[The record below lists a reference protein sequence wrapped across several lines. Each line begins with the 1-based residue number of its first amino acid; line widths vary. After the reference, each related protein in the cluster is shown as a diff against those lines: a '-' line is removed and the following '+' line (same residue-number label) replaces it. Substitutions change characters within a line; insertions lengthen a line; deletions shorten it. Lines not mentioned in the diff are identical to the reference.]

1 MGGRQNMKR
10 RLDRKVVLLLAGA
23 FLIGFL
29 TFLTHSYYNSV
40 LDRIGADE
48 LENVRTYQHHF
59 VVIVENSDLPFWQDV
74 VQSMREEAERCDVLL
89 ELWGEN
95 RSTAME
101 YTASDYMDMAIAA
114 KVDGIILEY
123 TGERSLD
130 RKIEAAGA
138 YGIPVVTV
146 LKDAPST
153 SRVSFVGANSYQ
165 LGQEYGRQI
174 LDLLPDGN
182 DPVRVM
188 ALLRD
193 NSADGSQAQVVS
205 QINNVL
211 MTEYDDPVRIGIE
224 ERTVSSTGNF
234 EVEETIW
241 NIFQSPEGPPDVFV
255 CMDETDTEAVYQ
267 AIIDFNKVGE
277 VQVIA
282 YYYSDQILDAIENST
297 IPVTMVVDTKQMG
310 EYSIM
315 ALTEYLGVGRVNSY
329 YSVDLQFIDSSN
341 IHKFREGL
349 EES

>member
-1 MGGRQNMKR
+1 MKR
-10 RLDRKVVLLLAGA
+10 RLDRKVALLLAGA

-48 LENVRTYQHHF
+48 LENIRTYQHHF

-74 VQSMREEAERCDVLL
+74 VQSMREEAERCDALL

-165 LGQEYGRQI
+165 LG
-174 LDLLPDGN
+174 
-182 DPVRVM
+182 
-188 ALLRD
+188 
-193 NSADGSQAQVVS
+193 
-205 QINNVL
+205 
-211 MTEYDDPVRIGIE
+211 
-224 ERTVSSTGNF
+224 
-234 EVEETIW
+234 
-241 NIFQSPEGPPDVFV
+241 
-255 CMDETDTEAVYQ
+255 
-267 AIIDFNKVGE
+267 
-277 VQVIA
+277 
-282 YYYSDQILDAIENST
+282 
-297 IPVTMVVDTKQMG
+297 
-310 EYSIM
+310 
-315 ALTEYLGVGRVNSY
+315 
-329 YSVDLQFIDSSN
+329 
-341 IHKFREGL
+341 
-349 EES
+349 